1 MNENNG
7 FIVIH
12 RKILEW
18 KYAQFPAAVTIWVH
32 LLAMANWKPGFF
44 LGMEIPR
51 GSLATSIGALAKRTG
66 LSESTIRRWLKK
78 FEEDGQ
84 IERKVTNRCTII
96 KISNYAAFQD
106 LPDDEV
112 NNQMTG
118 QMTDQVTG
126 QMTDQ
131 VTGQMTP
138 NRTRITKKQSN
149 KETRERGNFVP
160 PTLEEVRAYVS
171 ENMLIVNPDLFYDH
185 YAANGWTIGGK
196 GKMKDWQA
204 AVRNWDRRDQE
215 KKKPDRERE
224 GWAF

>member
-1 MNENNG
+1 MNEQG

-32 LLAMANWKPGFF
+32 LLAMANWKPGYF
-44 LGMEIPR
+44 LGEEIPR
-51 GSLATSIGALAKRTG
+51 GSLATSVGALAKRTG

-78 FEEDGQ
+78 FENEGQ
-84 IERKVTNRCTII
+84 IVRRVTNRCTII
-96 KISNYAAFQD
+96 KINNYAAFQD
-106 LPDDEV
+106 LPDDGV

-118 QMTDQVTG
+118 QM
-126 QMTDQ
+126 
-131 VTGQMTP
+131 TGQMTP

-215 KKKPDRERE
+215 KKKTDRERE